1 MSDPTQRTS
10 EDRAKL
16 LLKAAYDLLLKQ
28 ADSGVVLNLL
38 TETAHY
44 DEADCD
50 GYCLMSDIEV
60 ELDL

>member
-1 MSDPTQRTS
+1 MSNEQVPS
-10 EDRAKL
+10 EERAKV

-28 ADSGVVLNLL
+28 SNSGVVLNLL